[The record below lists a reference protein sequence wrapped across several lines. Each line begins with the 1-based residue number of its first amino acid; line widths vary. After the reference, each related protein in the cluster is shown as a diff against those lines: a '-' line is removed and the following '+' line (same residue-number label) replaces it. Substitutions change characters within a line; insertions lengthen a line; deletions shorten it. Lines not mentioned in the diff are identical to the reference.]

1 MAGENVFQFVDWI
14 GFEMLRQLKNKLVC
28 GKYANHD
35 YEKGFKEDFAVGDT
49 VRVPLPTRW
58 IVTKGMGFQPQAI
71 TEMFTTIS
79 VNEPFNIHFQY
90 DSVEEALKMGKGRAY
105 FKRRYLDPMVTQLAN
120 YIDTRFINFATLNS
134 SNIVGQLGVDPV
146 SMTPFM
152 QARQRLIEQGTDP
165 DAGGPWGMF
174 HPPAVST
181 SLVPAYASY
190 LNPTGEISE
199 QYRSGEIASPHA
211 NAEWRESVNLTRIT
225 AGTIATASAITVHGA
240 NQQGSQLIIN
250 ATAGDTFN
258 AGDIFNLASV
268 NQVNPLNRQVISP
281 TLKQFVVL
289 TSLTAV
295 GGGADTLSISPPIF
309 GPGSQFQNVD
319 SLPADAALITMYPGT
334 TAPNGKTSTQGL
346 LIAKDA
352 FALVGVPL
360 ANPKACEWETRAE
373 DPDTKMSIAMF
384 KMMDPQTR
392 SWIVRADVLMGFGA
406 LLPDN
411 ACVRIAC
418 S

>member
-1 MAGENVFQFVDWI
+1 
-14 GFEMLRQLKNKLVC
+14 
-28 GKYANHD
+28 
-35 YEKGFKEDFAVGDT
+35 
-49 VRVPLPTRW
+49 
-58 IVTKGMGFQPQAI
+58 
-71 TEMFTTIS
+71 
-79 VNEPFNIHFQY
+79 
-90 DSVEEALKMGKGRAY
+90 
-105 FKRRYLDPMVTQLAN
+105 
-120 YIDTRFINFATLNS
+120 
-134 SNIVGQLGVDPV
+134 LGVDPV

-199 QYRSGEIASPHA
+199 QYRSGEISSPHA

-225 AGTIATASAITVHGA
+225 AGTQAGANTVKGA
-240 NQQGSQLIIN
+240 NQQGSQLTIT
-250 ATAGDTFN
+250 AGAGDTYA
-258 AGDIFNLASV
+258 AGDIFNIASV
-268 NQVNPLNRQVISP
+268 NQVNPLNRQVVSP

-289 TSLTAV
+289 TPITCA
-295 GGGADTLSISPPIF
+295 GGGVDVLNISPPIF

-319 SLPADAALITMYPGT
+319 SLPADGAVMTSYPGT
-334 TAPNGKTSTQGL
+334 VAPNGKTSTQGL

-373 DPDTKMSIAMF
+373 DPDTKLSIAMF

-418 S
+418 A

>member
-71 TEMFTTIS
+71 TEMFVTIS
-79 VNEPFNIHFQY
+79 VNEPFNVHFQY

-105 FKRRYLDPMVTQLAN
+105 FKRRYLDPIVSQLAN

-134 SNIVGQLGVDPV
+134 SNIVGQLGVDPS

-225 AGTIATASAITVHGA
+225 AGTQAGTNSVNGA
-240 NQQGSQLIIN
+240 NQQGSQLIIT
-250 ATAGDTFN
+250 ATAGDTYA
-258 AGDIFNLASV
+258 AGDIFSLAGV
-268 NQVNPLNRQVISP
+268 NAVNPMNRQNISSTP
-281 TLKQFVVL
+281 KQFVVL
-289 TSLTAV
+289 TPITCV
-295 GGGADTLSISPPIF
+295 GGGVDVLNISPPIF
-309 GPGSQFQNVD
+309 PPGSQFQNVD
-319 SLPADAALITMYPGT
+319 SLPATGAALTPYPGT
-334 TAPNGKTSTQGL
+334 TAPNGKSSAQGL

-392 SWIVRADVLMGFGA
+392 NWIVRADCLMGFGA

-411 ACVRIAC
+411 ASCRIAC
-418 S
+418 A

>member
-1 MAGENVFQFVDWI
+1 MPDANVFQFVDWI

-90 DSVEEALKMGKGRAY
+90 DSVEEALKMGRGRAY
-105 FKRRYLDPMVTQLAN
+105 FKRRYLDSMVTQLAN
-120 YIDTRFINFATLNS
+120 YIDTRFINFATINS
-134 SNIVGQLGVDPV
+134 SNIVGQLGVDPT

-199 QYRSGEIASPHA
+199 QYRTGEVQSPHA

-225 AGTIATASAITVHGA
+225 AGTQAGTNTVNGA
-240 NQQGSQLIIN
+240 NQQGSQLIIT
-250 ATAGDTFN
+250 ATAGDTYN
-258 AGDIFNLASV
+258 AGDIFDIASV
-268 NQVNPLNRQVISP
+268 NQVNPLNRQVVSP
-281 TLKQFVVL
+281 TLKQFVVQ
-289 TSLTAV
+289 TPITCV
-295 GGGADTLSISPPIF
+295 GGGVDVLNISPPIF

-319 SLPADAALITMYPGT
+319 SLPATSAALTPFRGT

-411 ACVRIAC
+411 ASCRIAC

>member
-35 YEKGFKEDFAVGDT
+35 YESGFKKDFAVGDT

-71 TEMFTTIS
+71 TEMYTTIS

-120 YIDTRFINFATLNS
+120 YIDTRFINFATINS
-134 SNIVGQLGVDPV
+134 SNIVGQLGVDPS
-146 SMTPFM
+146 SMSPFM

-199 QYRSGEIASPHA
+199 QYRTGEVASPHA

-225 AGTIATASAITVHGA
+225 AGTLAGAATVNGA
-240 NQQGSQLIIN
+240 NQQGSQLII
-250 ATAGDTFN
+250 TTTGGDTYN
-258 AGDIFNLASV
+258 AGDIFNIAGV
-268 NQVNPLNRQVISP
+268 YAVNPLNRQVVSP

-289 TSLTAV
+289 TPLTAA
-295 GGGADTLSISPPIF
+295 GGGADVLNISPPIF

-319 SLPADAALITMYPGT
+319 SLPATGAALTMYPGT

-406 LLPDN
+406 LMPDN
-411 ACVRIAC
+411 ASCRIAC
-418 S
+418 A

>member
-71 TEMFTTIS
+71 TEMFVTIS
-79 VNEPFNIHFQY
+79 VNEPFNVHFQY

-105 FKRRYLDPMVTQLAN
+105 FKRRYLDPIVSQLAN

-134 SNIVGQLGVDPV
+134 SNIVGQLGVDPS

-225 AGTIATASAITVHGA
+225 AGTQTGTNSVNGA
-240 NQQGSQLIIN
+240 NQQGSQLIIT
-250 ATAGDTFN
+250 ATAGDTYA
-258 AGDIFNLASV
+258 AGDIFSLAGV
-268 NQVNPLNRQVISP
+268 NAVNPMNRQNISSTP
-281 TLKQFVVL
+281 KQFVVL
-289 TSLTAV
+289 TPITCV
-295 GGGADTLSISPPIF
+295 GGGVDVLNISPPIF
-309 GPGSQFQNVD
+309 PPGSQFQNVD
-319 SLPADAALITMYPGT
+319 SLPATGAALTPYPGT
-334 TAPNGKTSTQGL
+334 TAPNGKSSAQGL

-392 SWIVRADVLMGFGA
+392 SWIVRADCLMGFGA

-411 ACVRIAC
+411 ASCRIAC
-418 S
+418 A

>member
-1 MAGENVFQFVDWI
+1 MPDGNVFQFVDWI

-120 YIDTRFINFATLNS
+120 YIDTRFINFATINS
-134 SNIVGQLGVDPV
+134 SNIVGQLGVDPT

-211 NAEWRESVNLTRIT
+211 NAEWRESVNLTRVT
-225 AGTIATASAITVHGA
+225 AGTQTGTNTVNGA
-240 NQQGSQLIIN
+240 NQQGSQLIIT
-250 ATAGDTFN
+250 ATAGDTYN
-258 AGDIFNLASV
+258 AGDIFNIAAT
-268 NQVNPLNRQVISP
+268 NAVNPLNRQVISP
-281 TLKQFVVL
+281 TLKQFVV
-289 TSLTAV
+289 TTPITCV
-295 GGGADTLSISPPIF
+295 GGGVDVLNISPPIF

-319 SLPADAALITMYPGT
+319 ALPATGAAMTSYPGT

-411 ACVRIAC
+411 ASCRIAC
-418 S
+418 A